1 MEGDVVVYLCLGS
14 NLGDRQVNLDKAIEY
29 LSQRMLIEKR
39 SSVYETDPVDNVDQP
54 RFLNMVCQATTILAP
69 AQLLTLL
76 KGIESKMGRRGSG
89 PVPRIIDIDI
99 LFYGNQV
106 IDTPNLVIP
115 HPRMAER
122 AFALVPIAEI
132 APELKHPVLNRTMK
146 ELLEGVKGVQGV
158 MKFA

>member
-14 NLGDRQVNLDKAIEY
+14 NLGDRQANLNKALEFIG
-29 LSQRMLIEKR
+29 QRMSVQKC
-39 SSVYETDPVDNVDQP
+39 SSVYETEPVDNPNQP
-54 RFLNMVCQATTILAP
+54 QFLNLVCQATSRLAP
-69 AQLLTLL
+69 AQLLVLL

-99 LFYGNQV
+99 LFYGDQV
-106 IDTPNLVIP
+106 VNTPDLVIP

-122 AFALVPIAEI
+122 AFVLVPINEI

-146 ELLEGVKGVQGV
+146 ELREGVKGVQGV
-158 MKFA
+158 LRFG